1 MIEEII
7 SHTLDNS
14 RGTIYVEFILN
25 EHDTL
30 ITRDV
35 EIYIDELEEYCD
47 LFEDIDWVAD
57 EDEEVQTMSLN
68 QNIDTLELQEGLNLY
83 LQDNKDLVEL

>member
-7 SHTLDNS
+7 SHALDNS

-25 EHDTL
+25 ENDTL
-30 ITRDV
+30 KTIDI
-35 EIYIDELEEYCD
+35 EIDIDDLEEYCD

>member
-7 SHTLDNS
+7 SHALDNS

-25 EHDTL
+25 ENDTL
-30 ITRDV
+30 KTIDI
-35 EIYIDELEEYCD
+35 EIDIDDLEEYCD

-68 QNIDTLELQEGLNLY
+68 QNIDTTELQEGLNLY

>member
-7 SHTLDNS
+7 SHALDNS
-14 RGTIYVEFILN
+14 RGTIYVEFILK

-30 ITRDV
+30 KTMDI
-35 EIYIDELEEYCD
+35 EIDIDDLEEYCD

-68 QNIDTLELQEGLNLY
+68 QNIDTLELQEGPTL
-83 LQDNKDLVEL
+83 

>member
-7 SHTLDNS
+7 SHALDNS

-30 ITRDV
+30 KTMDI
-35 EIYIDELEEYCD
+35 EIDIDDLEEYCD